1 MTENDQTELP
11 PPGKNVSLRSI
22 EQEMKESYLT
32 YALSVIR
39 ARALPDVRDGLK
51 PSQRRILVAMDDL
64 NLGPRAKYRKCAKV
78 AGDTSGNYHPHGE
91 AVVYPT
97 MVRMAQDFSLRY
109 PLVDGQGN
117 FGSIDGDPP
126 AAMRYTEARMAGTAV
141 ELLTDID
148 KDTVDYEWN
157 YDETRKQPTVLPSRF
172 PNLLCNGSDGIAV
185 GMACSLPPHNL
196 REIIKALR
204 AILDNPELS
213 FEELTGIVQ
222 GPDFPTG
229 GIVMGRSGILQ
240 AYKTGRGHVR
250 LRARHD
256 IEEKGTKE
264 QIVITE
270 IPYQVKK
277 TTIIDKIVEVVRD
290 GRITGISD
298 VRDESDRQG
307 MRLVIEL
314 KRGEDSQVVVNQ
326 LFKFTSLQTTYS
338 IINLAIDKNQPK
350 TFPLRGLLDSYI
362 DHRRIVIRRR
372 TQFLL
377 NKAEERKH
385 IVEGLRIAVD
395 NIDEVIKII
404 RASANRDQ
412 AKEKL
417 TERFGLSSR
426 QVQAI
431 VDMRLGSLTGLER
444 EKLEEEFNK
453 LLAEI
458 ADYMDILAR
467 DERVVAIILMDLD
480 ELEAKYGDER
490 RTEISLE
497 EIDGSFNIEELITE
511 ELMVVT
517 FSRDGYVKRTGSD
530 TYRAQGRGGRGVRGS
545 DSKEGDVLK
554 SLFVAGTHDT
564 LLCFSNRG
572 KVYWLKVYMLPE
584 AARTSKGRSITNL
597 LPVDE
602 GEEITNVQRVKEF
615 DNERHVF
622 FATRNGVVKKTPL
635 EQYSRPRT
643 AGIWAIKLEE
653 NDSVVGV
660 GLTRP
665 GDTILLC
672 SEHGRAIRFDEAAAR
687 EMGRTARGVR
697 GMRLKEGDKVIGM
710 VVSREGATILTGTQR
725 GYGKRTPF
733 DEYPIKGRGGQGV
746 INIRCTDRNG
756 PVIGVAAAMDGDD
769 AMFITQSGMIVR
781 TTVADL
787 STIGRNTQGV
797 RLVNLKGD
805 DELVALEVVS
815 MADIEKYSSDLEEE
829 VEGDELPTPASEEI
843 ASEEIA
849 SEGIASEETA
859 SEESAE
865 EDSNAEPDSDEEA

>member
-1 MTENDQTELP
+1 MTENEQTAVP
-11 PPGKNVSLRSI
+11 PPPHNVSLRSI

-32 YALSVIR
+32 YALSVIK

-51 PSQRRILVAMDDL
+51 PSQRRILVAMNDL

-141 ELLTDID
+141 ELLTDLD
-148 KDTVDYEWN
+148 KETVDYEWN

-196 REIIKALR
+196 REICQALKAVL
-204 AILDNPELS
+204 ANPDLS
-213 FEELTGIVQ
+213 FDELTEIVK

-250 LRARHD
+250 VRARYD
-256 IEEKGTKE
+256 VEEKGTKE
-264 QIVITE
+264 QLVVTE

-314 KRGEDSQVVVNQ
+314 KRGEDSQVIANQ

-338 IINLAIDKNQPK
+338 IINLAIDRDQPK
-350 TFPLRGLLDSYI
+350 TFSLRGLLDSYI
-362 DHRRIVIRRR
+362 DHRRDVIRRR

-404 RASANRDQ
+404 RASASREE
-412 AKEKL
+412 AKGSL
-417 TERFGLSSR
+417 SERFSLSDR
-426 QVQAI
+426 QSQAI

-444 EKLEEEFNK
+444 EKLEDEYNK
-453 LLAEI
+453 LVAEI

-467 DERVVAIILMDLD
+467 DERVVGIILEDLD
-480 ELEAKYGDER
+480 ELESKYGDAR

-511 ELMVVT
+511 DLMVVT
-517 FSRDGYVKRTGSD
+517 FTRDGYVKRTASD
-530 TYRAQGRGGRGVRGS
+530 TYRAQARGGRGIRGS

-564 LLCFSNRG
+564 LLCFSNKG
-572 KVYWLKVYMLPE
+572 KVYWLKVYQLPE
-584 AARTSKGRSITNL
+584 AGRTSKGRSITNL
-597 LPVDE
+597 LPVDQD
-602 GEEITNVQRVKEF
+602 EEITNVQRVKEF
-615 DNERHVF
+615 DSERCVF
-622 FATRNGVVKKTPL
+622 FATRNGTVKKTPL
-635 EQYSRPRT
+635 ESYSRPRT
-643 AGIWAIKLEE
+643 AGIWAIKLDEG
-653 NDSVVGV
+653 DAVVGV

-672 SEHGRAIRFDEAAAR
+672 SAMGRSIRFDEAAAR
-687 EMGRTARGVR
+687 EMGRQARGVR
-697 GMRLKEGDKVIGM
+697 GMRLKEGDEVVGM
-710 VVSREGATILTGTQR
+710 VVSRKGATILTATKR

-733 DEYPIKGRGGQGV
+733 LEYPIKGRGGQGV

-756 PVIGVAAAMDGDD
+756 PVVAVASAMDGDD
-769 AMFITQSGMIVR
+769 AMLITQSGMIIR
-781 TTVADL
+781 TPVVDV

-797 RLVNLKGD
+797 RLVNLKDD

-815 MADIEKYSSDLEEE
+815 EADIEKYSADADAES
-829 VEGDELPTPASEEI
+829 SEEGGSTGDG
-843 ASEEIA
+843 AVTVS
-849 SEGIASEETA
+849 GLT
-859 SEESAE
+859 
-865 EDSNAEPDSDEEA
+865 DEEADDLLDELADDDTDDTEEDEDEE